1 VSRPRILLAD
11 DHTLVLEAFTSL
23 LEPEYEVV
31 GTVLDGRELLVVAPK
46 LKPDVIVLDISMPH
60 LNGLDAANKL
70 LSRLD
75 VKLVFL
81 TVNEDPDMVAEAFR
95 IGAKGYL
102 LKSSA
107 ATELFQAIQ
116 AVLEGKTYVT
126 PLLTKNNTA
135 FFIPGCTPLKN
146 LSKLT
151 VRQRE
156 VLQLLA
162 EGNTMRKTAE
172 ILSVT
177 PRTVAYHKYCMMEK
191 LQINT
196 NSELIQYAFKIDLV
210 H

>member
-1 VSRPRILLAD
+1 MSRPRILLAD

-31 GTVLDGRELLVVAPK
+31 GTVLDGRELLALAPK
-46 LKPDVIVLDISMPH
+46 LQPDVIVLDIFMPN
-60 LNGLDAANKL
+60 LNGLDAAAKL
-70 LSRLD
+70 LNRLD

-81 TVNEDPDMVAEAFR
+81 TANEDPDMVAEAFR
-95 IGAKGYL
+95 IGARAYL

-107 ATELFQAIQ
+107 PSELFQAIQ
-116 AVLEGKTYVT
+116 AVLEGRTYVT
-126 PLLTKNNTA
+126 PLLTRNDAAFGRGYTA
-135 FFIPGCTPLKN
+135 PKN
-146 LSKLT
+146 LGKLT

-162 EGNTMRKTAE
+162 EGNTMKKTAS

-177 PRTVAYHKYCMMEK
+177 TRTIAYHKYCMMEK
-191 LQINT
+191 LQIKT
-196 NSELIQYAFKIDLV
+196 NSELIQYAIKIDLV

>member
-1 VSRPRILLAD
+1 VSRPRVLLAD

-23 LEPEYEVV
+23 LESEYEIV
-31 GTVLDGRELLVVAPK
+31 GAVLDGRELLAVAPK
-46 LKPDVIVLDISMPH
+46 LQPDIIVLDISMPH
-60 LNGLDAANKL
+60 LNGLDAASKL

-107 ATELFQAIQ
+107 ASELFQAIQ
-116 AVLEGKTYVT
+116 VVLEGGTYVT
-126 PLLTKNNTA
+126 PVLTKNNTD
-135 FFIPGCTPLKN
+135 FFIPGDTPLKK

-177 PRTVAYHKYCMMEK
+177 PRTVAYHKYCIMGK
-191 LQINT
+191 LGINT

>member
-1 VSRPRILLAD
+1 MSRPRVLLAD

-31 GTVLDGRELLVVAPK
+31 GTVLDGRELLAVAPK

-60 LNGLDAANKL
+60 LNGLDAASKL

-107 ATELFQAIQ
+107 ASELFQAIQ

-126 PLLTKNNTA
+126 PLLTKNKTA

-191 LQINT
+191 LKINT
-196 NSELIQYAFKIDLV
+196 NSELIQYAFKTDLV